1 MDQNLTFSLYLK
13 EFQTAFSPKVKSIE
27 IQTETR
33 QGILKRAVNTSF
45 EVTFISFKT
54 TSMTSSWIQMN
65 APVDLSMKVLDV
77 LQFII
82 AVVFNPFFSGQTA
95 TGHTKDQNR
104 FRKHK

>member
-1 MDQNLTFSLYLK
+1 
-13 EFQTAFSPKVKSIE
+13 
-27 IQTETR
+27 
-33 QGILKRAVNTSF
+33 
-45 EVTFISFKT
+45 
-54 TSMTSSWIQMN
+54 MTSSWIQMN